1 MWPPNLPK
9 EKEEELKHLA
19 IDWCSTNGLIV
30 RNQSSFIHVP
40 FSLFPSPFPRNCFD
54 FAKDIQPI
62 FNTLVDKVASDSD
75 FINRVIS
82 DLSKHDQFTSSLY
95 EVYQITSQQNITLG
109 IHRSDYLLHGDESIK
124 QVELNT
130 VASSFS
136 SLSGLTTDLHQFLS
150 TSIVD

>member
-1 MWPPNLPK
+1 M
-9 EKEEELKHLA
+9 A
-19 IDWCSTNGLIV
+19 
-30 RNQSSFIHVP
+30 R
-40 FSLFPSPFPRNCFD
+40 
-54 FAKDIQPI
+54 
-62 FNTLVDKVASDSD
+62 DSD

-95 EVYQITSQQNITLG
+95 EVYQITSQQNIALG

-150 TSIVD
+150 TSTPLINIGTNFYNDLSSESIDILWRDIAPNTSFLDIPNALARAWKLYKSST